1 MTDSQR
7 LCEYYQLIK
16 TIILEKQN
24 PITGLMPASTA
35 ITQHGNYRDAW
46 VRDNV
51 YSILCVWGLSL
62 AMKKNGR
69 LPSQQ
74 FEMEQATLNLMR
86 GLLRSM
92 MLQSSK
98 VERFKSS
105 LALHDA
111 LHAKYD
117 TATGAVVVGDYE
129 WGHLQ
134 IDATSLFMITLA
146 QMIRSGLPVIT
157 NSTEV
162 DFVQNLVYY
171 VERAYRTPD
180 YGIWE
185 RGEKSNIGYVELNAS
200 SLGMARSALQALA
213 GFNLLGPHGSPHTTI
228 HVLPDNLAQAEI
240 TLAALLPRESATKEI
255 DSALLSII
263 GYPAF
268 AIEDRKLV
276 AKVEN
281 TIRTKLAGTYGYKR
295 FLRDGHQTVLED
307 TSRHFYNEEELQQ
320 FESIECEWPL
330 FLTYE
335 LINSIFEGNDKKSN
349 QFAQQLHKIM
359 IRQNGQDLLPELYKV
374 PRDKV
379 EQEKAKPHSQVR
391 DPNENIPLVWAQSLY
406 YLGLLMKEGL
416 LRPDDLDPIGLHHYQ
431 KPTNTTVQVLLLAE
445 TRELKRNLK
454 IQGIE
459 CQTLDELPRNTY
471 ICMPEQIA
479 KLYHNIGKN
488 EKLNL
493 SGRPIRRLKSLTTS
507 RLFSHH
513 GNTYGC
519 LSLFFLEKEFY
530 LTFDIKFLVERFKNE
545 LTYIHRHWPFKERPT
560 VTIMLTE
567 NLAARGLK
575 DFKSLYDHL
584 ASGSLGNIPVYLS
597 TFQNLARDT
606 RYEILDEVTE
616 EEVNPLEGDHVIEP
630 TFYLAFSED
639 AMPLSNETELAIE
652 VENNHEVLVERL
664 RTSSNL
670 YEQIKIL
677 DNLVSGNDLSHEVEL
692 NGQKVSLSDLLTEV
706 YERAG
711 GMRIWN
717 VVRHSAALMGKIDIE
732 LQLAVTSLLIQQKII
747 QVGKA
752 FTDDSMVIRPL
763 PFSQLVEKINK
774 YCRDDYRDRVLTQ
787 EVLVYLGILVRSHP
801 QLFKDLITIRVS
813 YIILLIV
820 GELARE
826 QKLLQEDAYE
836 KLLALPPSEIQVLLK
851 RILERY
857 TVAGENLQQLESL
870 QGSKT
875 VKPLSWKM
883 ENGNQSHAEPEE
895 GWLVWRKSQGT
906 LHKADEQFYS
916 KVYQIFHQC
925 KGIII
930 GDKLDRRNRLESR
943 VILSDMTSGEKA
955 FQLRIEYLLNK
966 IPAPEYR
973 YLTMESMLVTA
984 SFGLQNPDLYIDDF
998 ISFDIINGHAVRLAF
1013 TAAFPELA
1021 HTYHDHKADAWTHF
1035 YQLPPA
1041 QTSGF
1046 IVKSIMFLMKVV
1058 AQNRES

>member
-1 MTDSQR
+1 MTDSDK
-7 LCEYYQLIK
+7 LFAHYQNVK
-16 TIILEKQN
+16 RIILQRQN
-24 PITGLMPASTA
+24 PITGLLPASTA
-35 ITQHGNYRDAW
+35 ITQHGNYTDAW

-51 YSILCVWGLSL
+51 YSILCVWGLSV

-69 LPSQQ
+69 LPAQQ
-74 FEMEQATLNLMR
+74 FELEHATINLMR

-92 MLQSSK
+92 MLQSEK

-117 TATGAVVVGDYE
+117 TATGAVVVGDHE

-146 QMIRSGLPVIT
+146 QMIKSGLPLIC

-171 VERAYRTPD
+171 VERAYRTAD

-213 GFNLLGPHGSPHTTI
+213 GFNLLGIHGSGQTTI
-228 HVLPDNLAQAEI
+228 HVIPDNLAQAEI

-255 DSALLSII
+255 DSALLSVI

-268 AIEDRKLV
+268 AIEDQKLV
-276 AKVEN
+276 TKVES
-281 TIRTKLAGTYGYKR
+281 TIRSKLKGKYGYKR

-307 TSRHFYNEEELQQ
+307 TSRHFYNEEELKQ
-320 FESIECEWPL
+320 FEHIECEWPL
-330 FLTYE
+330 FYTYE
-335 LINSIFEGNDKKSN
+335 LINAVFKDNERQVN
-349 QFAQQLHKIM
+349 QFAKHLKDLLVKQDGH
-359 IRQNGQDLLPELYKV
+359 DLLPELYKV

-379 EQEKAKPHSQVR
+379 EEEKANPHSQTR
-391 DPNENIPLVWAQSLY
+391 EPNENVPLVWAQSLY
-406 YLGLLMKEGL
+406 YLGMLLKQGL
-416 LRPDDLDPIGLHHYQ
+416 LRPDDLDPIGLHRYQ
-431 KPTNTTVQVLLLAE
+431 KPADTTVQVLLLAE
-445 TRELKRNLK
+445 TKELKKSLK
-454 IQGIE
+454 TQGIE
-459 CQTLDELPRNTY
+459 CQTLDDLPRNTFV
-471 ICMPEQIA
+471 CMPNQVA

-493 SGRPIRRLKSLTTS
+493 TGRPVRRLKSLTTS
-507 RLFSHH
+507 RLVTQQ
-513 GNTYGC
+513 GNTYCC

-545 LTYIHRHWPFKERPT
+545 LTYIHRHWPYKEKPT

-567 NLAARGLK
+567 NLAARGTK
-575 DFKSLYDHL
+575 DFNLLYKSLK
-584 ASGSLGNIPVYLS
+584 SGTLGNIPVYIS
-597 TFQNLARDT
+597 TFQNLVRDA
-606 RYEILDEVTE
+606 RYENLDEVTSQ
-616 EEVNPLEGDHVIEP
+616 EVPPLKGEHIIER

-639 AMPLSNETELAIE
+639 GLPLSNEVELEIE
-652 VENNHEVLVERL
+652 LEDKIDVLVERL
-664 RTSSNL
+664 RTTSNL
-670 YEQIKIL
+670 YEQIKLL
-677 DNLVSGNDLSHEVEL
+677 DNLVSRNDLSYNIEL
-692 NGQKVSLSDLLTEV
+692 NGQSVTLQELLNEV

-711 GMRIWN
+711 SLRIWN

-752 FTDDSMVIRPL
+752 FTDDSLVIRPL
-763 PFSQLVEKINK
+763 PFSQMVDKINK

-787 EVLVYLGILVRSHP
+787 ELLVYLGILVRSHP

-820 GELARE
+820 GEIARTE
-826 QKLLQEDAYE
+826 NLPQEDAYE
-836 KLLALPPSEIQVLLK
+836 RLLALPPSKVQVLLK
-851 RILERY
+851 KILERY
-857 TVAGENLQQLESL
+857 TSAGKNLQRLESL
-870 QGSKT
+870 QGTRTS
-875 VKPLSWKM
+875 KPLSWNM
-883 ENGNQSHAEPEE
+883 DSLHFSNSEPEE
-895 GWLVWRKSQGT
+895 GWLIWRRSQGT
-906 LHKADEQFYS
+906 LHKAGEDFYT
-916 KVYQIFHQC
+916 KVYQIFHQSE
-925 KGIII
+925 GIII

-984 SFGLQNPDLYIDDF
+984 SFGLQNPDLYIDDY
-998 ISFDIINGHAVRLAF
+998 IVFDIINGHAVRLAF
-1013 TAAFPELA
+1013 TATFPELA
-1021 HTYHDHKADAWTHF
+1021 NSYHDHKADAWTHF
-1035 YQLPPA
+1035 YQLSPA
-1041 QTSGF
+1041 ETSRYIG
-1046 IVKSIMFLMKVV
+1046 KSIMFLLKVV
-1058 AQNRES
+1058 AQNRE